1 MGGGTALT
9 RRASGVTMRIR
20 MQRSRGLVALLA
32 GTSVVAAAIA
42 WTVPALA
49 AQRSSTLKIV
59 TGTVSCTTS
68 QGALQISAIAYRP
81 ALGYAAA
88 LIETGPPNTPATIVL
103 VGAQTDKSDYT
114 LDHSCSRT
122 KKSVRFTHRG
132 LAASGVV
139 KAGYNQSDTVY
150 CGAPK
155 RVIVRYRI
163 GFASSGKPATA
174 TIAVWAKRKN
184 STRLRETGFVQW
196 SRSRS
201 NSYYSKKACVSEF

>member
-1 MGGGTALT
+1 ME
-9 RRASGVTMRIR
+9 
-20 MQRSRGLVALLA
+20 RSRGLVALLA
-32 GTSVVAAAIA
+32 VAALGAVA
-42 WTVPALA
+42 VSAVPASA
-49 AQRSSTLKIV
+49 APRYSTLKIV

-68 QGALQISAIAYRP
+68 QGAVQISAIAYRP
-81 ALGYAAA
+81 SLGYAAA

-103 VGAQTDKSDYT
+103 LGAQTNKSDYT
-114 LDHSCSRT
+114 LDDSCSNT
-122 KKSVRFTHRG
+122 KKSVRFTRRG

-150 CGAPK
+150 CGAPQ

-184 STRLRETGFVQW
+184 STRLHETGFVQW

>member
-1 MGGGTALT
+1 
-9 RRASGVTMRIR
+9 MRIR

-32 GTSVVAAAIA
+32 VTSVVAIAAWA
-42 WTVPALA
+42 VPASA
-49 AQRSSTLKIV
+49 APRYSTLKIV

-81 ALGYAAA
+81 SLGYAAA
-88 LIETGPPNTPATIVL
+88 LIETGPANTPATIVL
-103 VGAQTDKSDYT
+103 VGAQTNKSDYT
-114 LDHSCSRT
+114 LDNSCSRT
-122 KKSVRFTHRG
+122 KKSVRFTRRG
-132 LAASGVV
+132 LAAQGVV

-150 CGAPK
+150 CGAPS
-155 RVIVRYRI
+155 RVIIRYRI
-163 GFASSGKPATA
+163 GFASTGKPATA